1 LKQQFINVILLLHG
15 KILNFKFKSLPIN
28 RKYIKSVKNLTKEQ
42 EQALWKDMISGNKKS
57 FENLYKQYFHLLI
70 NYGFRIT
77 QNENLIEDAIQ
88 EVFISLWNNR
98 THLSEVNEVKF
109 YLFRSLK
116 NRIVRQLE
124 KDIFDKSEDIDTYL
138 DFLISISDEQKKI
151 DSEQYDADLETL
163 QKAIAHLPIRQQE
176 VINLKYYHDF
186 TLDEIAKL
194 MDVNKQSVSNLLFRS
209 YTTLRSIIK
218 SWTISIFFL
227 KYFILGE

>member
-1 LKQQFINVILLLHG
+1 M
-15 KILNFKFKSLPIN
+15 PIN
-28 RKYIKSVKNLTKEQ
+28 REYIKSVKKLTKEQ
-42 EQALWKDMISGNKKS
+42 EQALWKDMISGNKKA
-57 FENLYKQYFHLLI
+57 FENLYKQYFQALI
-70 NYGFRIT
+70 SYGFRIT

-98 THLSEVNEVKF
+98 IHLSEVTEVKF

-124 KDIFDKSEDIDTYL
+124 RDIFDKSEDIDSYL
-138 DFLISISDEQKKI
+138 DFLISISEEQKKI
-151 DSEQYDADLETL
+151 DSEQSDAELDNL
-163 QKAIAHLPIRQQE
+163 QKAISHLPLRQQE

-209 YTTLRSIIK
+209 YATLRTILK
-218 SWTISIFFL
+218 SWTISLFFL
-227 KYFILGE
+227 KYFILSE

>member
-1 LKQQFINVILLLHG
+1 M
-15 KILNFKFKSLPIN
+15 PIN
-28 RKYIKSVKNLTKEQ
+28 REYITSVKKLTKEQ
-42 EQALWKDMISGNKKS
+42 EQALWNEMISGNKKA
-57 FENLYKQYFHLLI
+57 FENLYKQYFQVLI
-70 NYGFRIT
+70 SYGFRIT

-88 EVFISLWNNR
+88 EVFISLWNNKSQ
-98 THLSEVNEVKF
+98 LSEVSEVKF

-124 KDIFDKSEDIDTYL
+124 RDIFDKSEDIDTYL

-151 DSEQYDADLETL
+151 DLEQSDAELDTL
-163 QKAIAHLPIRQQE
+163 QKAIAHLPLRQQE

-209 YTTLRSIIK
+209 YATLRSILK
-218 SWTISIFFL
+218 SWTISLFFF
-227 KYFILGE
+227 KYFILSE